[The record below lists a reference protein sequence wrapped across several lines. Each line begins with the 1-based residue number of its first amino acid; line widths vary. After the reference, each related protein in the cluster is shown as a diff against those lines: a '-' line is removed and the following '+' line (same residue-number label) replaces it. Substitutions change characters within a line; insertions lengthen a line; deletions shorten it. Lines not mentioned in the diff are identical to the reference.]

1 MFFLFSSAVILSTV
15 SGIRH
20 GIVDQSVHSVV
31 DQIASGLV
39 SNGTETLSQV
49 PSIDRHQ
56 VTWTLLSLAS
66 NFRKEA
72 PLIVQSNYDAFL
84 VDKKQATGIL
94 DRQLLVASYST
105 KTVKELQESMKKY
118 VLVYGNSM
126 ESSDLQKRCVFL
138 KVLIVP
144 KSLFANAPKIPSPST

>member
-1 MFFLFSSAVILSTV
+1 MLFLFSWAVILSAV

-39 SNGTETLSQV
+39 SNGTQSLSQI

-56 VTWTLLSLAS
+56 ATSTLLSLAS

-72 PLIVQSNYDAFL
+72 PLIIQSNYEAFL
-84 VDKKQATGIL
+84 VDKKESEGML

-118 VLVYGNSM
+118 VLVSGNSK
-126 ESSDLQKRCVFL
+126 ESSDLQKRCVCL
-138 KVLIVP
+138 EVC
-144 KSLFANAPKIPSPST
+144 